1 MKFNILEQTRMGIE
15 ADEFSYRHSSTNKYQ
30 IYLLVQMNIKID
42 FLVQICIKIDIIQKN
57 LYDI

>member
-1 MKFNILEQTRMGIE
+1 MGIE
-15 ADEFSYRHSSTNKYQ
+15 ADEFFINILVQINIK